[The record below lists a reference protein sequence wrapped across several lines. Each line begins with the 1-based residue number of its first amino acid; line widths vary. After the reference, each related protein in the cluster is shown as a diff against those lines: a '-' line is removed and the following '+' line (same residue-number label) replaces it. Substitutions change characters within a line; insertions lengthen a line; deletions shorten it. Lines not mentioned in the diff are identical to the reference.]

1 MPGRSPRRH
10 VQAAVANQRTRPDR
24 PRRETG
30 YMTGYLARLDAKET
44 TGTRLDQID
53 RRLAVVEAEIARAH
67 RRIDDLEANR

>member
-1 MPGRSPRRH
+1 
-10 VQAAVANQRTRPDR
+10 
-24 PRRETG
+24 
-30 YMTGYLARLDAKET
+30 MTGYLARLDAKET